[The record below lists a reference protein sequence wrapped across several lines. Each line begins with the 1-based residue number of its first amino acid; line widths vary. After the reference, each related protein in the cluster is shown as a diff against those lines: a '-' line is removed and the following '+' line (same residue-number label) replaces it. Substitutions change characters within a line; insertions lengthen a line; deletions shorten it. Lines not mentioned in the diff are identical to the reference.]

1 MSITKLLTSC
11 RKFAKSE
18 GGNAAVIFGL
28 TAVPAFTLVG
38 AGIDYSR
45 AFSQQT
51 FLQSLLDSATVAAVR
66 EYVNSNDKT
75 KAENRLRDTVL
86 AGLMQKS
93 KGNMQFQCWIDP
105 SSQEKDYEYLLV
117 AANTTTPQTTTCT
130 TTPPANI
137 PPDVVVL
144 KGGTFDTSKS
154 MINPTLEVS
163 VPTTALNLAGL
174 KYIHVMA
181 SSTARLQGKKLEVA
195 LMADTTGSINE
206 SAGSMTKLA
215 ALKLAAKDMFSIF
228 NAGLSSGATRIAV
241 VPFAE
246 GVNPGSYASAVR
258 GSPASSKTFTSRNYN
273 WYTGSYSS
281 YTYQRTGCVVGRT
294 GSNAMNDEPPS
305 TQLYDALYNNSGTCA
320 EASTILPLTST
331 KSVLDSKIDGLND
344 GGSTPGH
351 IGTQW
356 AWNMISPKWASVWG
370 TNSAPA
376 AYEDKDTMKA
386 AILMTDGEYNLQFC
400 QGVND
405 SVINCTDPNGDAN
418 AQAMQFCTNM
428 KAQGITVYTIGFQID
443 QTAARNMLIDCAS
456 YSKDDPTKKLYYFPY
471 SSDDIRAAFKDIGK
485 QLAAGQ
491 NGVVMGQ

>member
-1 MSITKLLTSC
+1 MSIAKLIQSTRSLLKNES
-11 RKFAKSE
+11 
-18 GGNAAVIFGL
+18 GNAAVIFGL

-38 AGIDYSR
+38 AGVDYSR

-66 EYVNSNDKT
+66 EYVNSNDKI

-105 SSQEKDYEYLLV
+105 ESSEKDYEYLLI
-117 AANTTTPQTTTCT
+117 AAGSTTPQTTTCS

-137 PPDVVVL
+137 PPDTVVL
-144 KGGTFDTSKS
+144 KGGSFDTTKS

-174 KYIHVMA
+174 KYIHVLA
-181 SSTARLQGKKLEVA
+181 SSTARLQGKKLEVG
-195 LMADTTGSINE
+195 LMVDTTGSMNE
-206 SAGSMTKLA
+206 SAGTMTKLA
-215 ALKLAAKDMFSIF
+215 ALKLAAKDMFNIF

-246 GVNPGSYASAVR
+246 GVNPGSYAAAVR

-273 WYTGSYSS
+273 WYTNSYSS
-281 YTYQRTGCVVGRT
+281 YTYQKTNCVVGRT

-305 TQLYDALYNNSGTCA
+305 GGYFDTLYNQSGNCA

-331 KSVLDSKIDGLND
+331 KATLDSKIDGLND

-356 AWNMISPKWASVWG
+356 AWNMISPKWASIWG
-370 TNSAPA
+370 TSSAPA
-376 AYEDKDTMKA
+376 PYDDKDTIKT

-400 QGVND
+400 QGVSD
-405 SVINCTDPNGDAN
+405 KVINCSDPNGDAN
-418 AQAMQFCTNM
+418 QQAKDFCTGM

-443 QTAARNMLIDCAS
+443 QTDARNMLIDCAS
-456 YSKDDPTKKLYYFPY
+456 YAKDDPTKKLYYFPY
-471 SSDDIRAAFKDIGK
+471 SSEDIRAAFKDIGK
-485 QLAAGQ
+485 QLTAGQ